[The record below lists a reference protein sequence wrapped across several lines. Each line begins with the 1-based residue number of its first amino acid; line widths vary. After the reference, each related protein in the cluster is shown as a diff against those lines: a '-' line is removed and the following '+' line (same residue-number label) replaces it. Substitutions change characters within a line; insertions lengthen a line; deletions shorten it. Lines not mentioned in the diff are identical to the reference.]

1 MSGEP
6 FISAKAAARFV
17 GFEPGDGSARRDPA
31 MRAFYEW
38 VRVAR
43 VPKHHRGR
51 RCLVFRVSELEAA
64 ITGTEHVSAAAATAL
79 TRMESL
85 AREHVLRAITGGKGR

>member
-17 GFEPGDGSARRDPA
+17 GLEPGEGSARRDPQ

-38 VRVAR
+38 LKIAR
-43 VPKHHRGR
+43 VPKHYRGR
-51 RCLVFRVSELEAA
+51 RCLVFRISELEAA
-64 ITGTEHVSAAAATAL
+64 ITGGTHRPADASGAL
-79 TRMESL
+79 TRMETL
-85 AREHVLRAITGGKGR
+85 GRDHVLRAIRGGKGQ